1 MEIFGSTSIGS
12 ICWYVAE
19 CTPNC
24 FEELLSSKLIQCSS
38 KCALTAHN
46 RTEKR
51 KRPRTNQFQDPS
63 YKRNQGEKYKEELE
77 ERIISLTASLFDG
90 LSQGSRKDR
99 LLTKFVE
106 KKFEK
111 VDRLMELY
119 IRYADQAAL
128 LIEVVKSV
136 DMKLVAAN
144 RNRNF
149 ALGKCSN
156 SWKLS
161 SFS

>member
-24 FEELLSSKLIQCSS
+24 FEELLSSRLIQCSS

-46 RTEKR
+46 RIEKR

-90 LSQGSRKDR
+90 MSRGSRKDR

-106 KKFEK
+106 NEFEK

-119 IRYADQAAL
+119 IRYADQVKAEMCAVWL
-128 LIEVVKSV
+128 KEYKLI
-136 DMKLVAAN
+136 
-144 RNRNF
+144 RR
-149 ALGKCSN
+149 
-156 SWKLS
+156 S
-161 SFS
+161 SIP